1 MIFVKPVGCRLTHV
15 KRLRRLM
22 TAVLLAALL
31 ATVASAQGRFRGF
44 GGFRGPA
51 PRMATPQDFDGN
63 FLFCRILFRNASDG
77 DGDGWGVDY
86 PRADINLT
94 FRLSELTTTTVSRDP
109 EDGYKHVVVRLTS
122 PLLYHCPFVMMTEP
136 GGAYFDDAEAAQ
148 LRDYVLKGGF
158 LWADDFW
165 GEFAFSH
172 WAGEVAKA
180 LPPEQYPIIDV
191 PLEHGLF
198 HTLYDIH
205 RIPQIPS
212 INFWGRSGET
222 SERGRDSAVP
232 HVRAILDETGERIL
246 VLMTHNTDFGDAFE
260 REGDDHRY
268 FLKFAPEGYAFGVN
282 AIVYSMTH

>member
-1 MIFVKPVGCRLTHV
+1 MASRRNLLIGCAI
-15 KRLRRLM
+15 
-22 TAVLLAALL
+22 AVVIAGA
-31 ATVASAQGRFRGF
+31 ASAQGRRF
-44 GGFRGPA
+44 GGFRRPMV
-51 PRMATPQDFDGN
+51 RMATREDFDGN
-63 FLFCRILFRNASDG
+63 FLFCRIVFRNAPGG
-77 DGDGWGVDY
+77 DGNGWGVDY
-86 PRADINLT
+86 PRADINVT

-109 EDGYKHVVVRLTS
+109 DDDYKHVVVRLTD

-136 GGAYFDDAEAAQ
+136 GGAYFDEAEAAQ
-148 LRDYVLKGGF
+148 LRDYLLKGGF

-165 GEFAFSH
+165 GEFAFRF
-172 WAGEVAKA
+172 WAEEIAKA
-180 LPPEQYPIIDV
+180 LPPERYPIGDL
-191 PLEHGLF
+191 PLEHALF

-212 INFWGRSGET
+212 IDFWAGTGGQT

-232 HVRAILDETGERIL
+232 HVRAILDPDDGHIM

-268 FLKFAPEGYAFGVN
+268 FLQFAPDGYAFGVN